1 MAREY
6 AVFQIDAFTAR
17 RFEGNPAGVVVD
29 ARGLT
34 DGEMQAIARE
44 LNNSET
50 AFILPPDADDHDVRI
65 RYFTP
70 SVEVPFCGHATVAAH
85 YARAISGQLSSG
97 RTRQKCLAGIIDV
110 QVDRSD
116 DDYRVSLTQLPPV
129 FEPPLDR
136 AVVDA
141 IFDGVGGDI
150 GDLRAD
156 CPVQV
161 VSTGHSKVLIG
172 LRSLQ
177 ALARLT
183 PDAQRLTA
191 VSREIGSNGYHFF
204 AMDAVEPDVLTTC
217 RMFAPAIGILE
228 DPVTGNGNGPLGAY
242 LVRHHLIDH
251 PRDGELTFRSSQGH
265 AVRRPGI
272 VEVTVTIEAGE
283 PTGTRVAGSA
293 VLVFSATLSL

>member
-1 MAREY
+1 M
-6 AVFQIDAFTAR
+6 
-17 RFEGNPAGVVVD
+17 D

-34 DGEMQAIARE
+34 DAEMQAIARE

-50 AFILPPDADDHDVRI
+50 AFILPSDAADHDVRV

-70 SVEVPFCGHATVAAH
+70 AVEVPFCGHATVAAH
-85 YARAISGQLSSG
+85 SARAITGLVTSG

-110 QVDRSD
+110 EIDRLG

-129 FEPPLDR
+129 FEPPLGR
-136 AVVDA
+136 AAVAA
-141 IFDGVGGDI
+141 IVESVGGDI
-150 GDLRAD
+150 ADLRDD

-191 VSREIGSNGYHFF
+191 ISREIGSNGYHFF
-204 AMDAVEPDVLTTC
+204 AMGALEPGVLTTC

-242 LVRHHLIDH
+242 LVRHRLVDYPH
-251 PRDGELTFRSSQGH
+251 DGELTFRSAQGH

-272 VEVTVTIEAGE
+272 IEVSVTIERGE
-283 PTGTRVAGSA
+283 PTRTRVAGSA
-293 VLVFSATLSL
+293 VLVFSATITL